1 MGVLYVKIDGITCEN
16 CRARIKENLHS
27 LKEVK
32 DV

>member
-16 CRARIKENLHS
+16 CRARIKENLLS